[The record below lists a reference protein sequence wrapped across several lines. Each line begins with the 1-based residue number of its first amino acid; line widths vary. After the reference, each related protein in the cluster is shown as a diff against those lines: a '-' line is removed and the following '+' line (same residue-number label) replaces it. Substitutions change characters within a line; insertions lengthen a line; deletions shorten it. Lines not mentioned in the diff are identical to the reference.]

1 MSMNER
7 DGVEEDS
14 SWADASLL
22 VGLPAAVR
30 AALVLNV
37 PKIIDSVFP
46 ILALSAEEI
55 CKHVTET
62 QGRPA
67 SPQNL
72 EKIMDYL
79 CCNGIFSLTI
89 EQEEKDGGFFRVKK
103 YSHSPKSRCLS
114 RDQIVDSLLMFTAPE
129 FVTLWSKAHEPV
141 FNPQVSAFELNT
153 GKFFYKYLAEEAPEL
168 QQIYVRQL
176 KGSSTQA
183 LKLLIEQY
191 DDEFNTLKGRVVD
204 VGGQE
209 GAICTGLAAKYPH
222 LNFINFDLP
231 EVIRAAPRISRV
243 EHVGGS
249 FFEVVPSGN
258 LLIIKFCLLNW
269 DDESC
274 LQILKNCRKALA
286 HERSGKL
293 LIIDRMDR
301 SADTVTRDEDVKA
314 RTASA
319 FSNFFGT
326 LVLSGART
334 RTLEEFRGLALAA
347 GFSALE
353 FVHNYPGFDL
363 MEARADQAQEPF
375 CRLAAYWG
383 TMDARDEVF
392 FWSNSKGS
400 DHIAFRD
407 RLDEQRIRL

>member
-79 CCNGIFSLTI
+79 CCNGIFSMTI
-89 EQEEKDGGFFRVKK
+89 EEEEKNVGFFRVKK
-103 YSHSPKSRCLS
+103 YSHS
-114 RDQIVDSLLMFTAPE
+114 
-129 FVTLWSKAHEPV
+129 
-141 FNPQVSAFELNT
+141 
-153 GKFFYKYLAEEAPEL
+153 KFFYKYLVEEAPEL

-176 KGSSTQA
+176 KGSSTQG
-183 LKLLIEQY
+183 LKLLTEKY

-222 LNFINFDLP
+222 LSFINFDLP
-231 EVIRAAPRISRV
+231 EVIRGAPRISRV

-249 FFEVVPSGN
+249 FFEEVPSGN

-269 DDESC
+269 NDESC
-274 LQILKNCRKALA
+274 LRILKNCRKALA
-286 HERSGKL
+286 QERSGKL

-319 FSNFFGT
+319 FANFFGS
-326 LVLSGART
+326 LVLNGART

-363 MEARADQAQEPF
+363 MEAR
-375 CRLAAYWG
+375 
-383 TMDARDEVF
+383 V
-392 FWSNSKGS
+392 
-400 DHIAFRD
+400 
-407 RLDEQRIRL
+407 